1 MSSVIGTDRRTSLD
15 DAPPARAEARGL
27 SRRDLLKGLVGAAG
41 IAAAPGLVAACG
53 GGVSPSIA
61 QQITPASP
69 SAAVP
74 PPSPG
79 RMVTLATFYPSGKRI
94 TDAFTSLT
102 GITVKANTV
111 DAAGFQDRIIPYL
124 KGSPEDVISWGAART
139 RSLAAQGLATSID
152 DVWAKV
158 ESRFPPAVKQ
168 SATAVDT
175 RQYFMPVAAYAW
187 ALFYRTTLFADNG
200 YEVPSTWPEF
210 KSLANR
216 MQRDGLIPIAMGDAE
231 VFEADGTFDILD
243 LRQNG
248 LRFHLDLMTGKEK
261 WTDRRVKDVFDRWRE
276 ILPFTQTGGAARSW
290 QDAAQALVDKRAGM
304 YLMGSGIMLGQVSVA
319 DLDIFPFPSLGT
331 RWDVERSFD
340 MPTEGFMVTRNSP
353 TLDTDLD
360 NARAFMEFLASSSAQ
375 SMFAAEEPG
384 SIALVK
390 DADTSGYNRVQKK
403 VQAMVDAARGVSEFL
418 DRDTDPGFAYQFG
431 FALQD
436 FLLHPQQDLDAMLSA
451 IQRHWDE
458 R

>member
-1 MSSVIGTDRRTSLD
+1 
-15 DAPPARAEARGL
+15 
-27 SRRDLLKGLVGAAG
+27 
-41 IAAAPGLVAACG
+41 
-53 GGVSPSIA
+53 
-61 QQITPASP
+61 
-69 SAAVP
+69 
-74 PPSPG
+74 
-79 RMVTLATFYPSGKRI
+79 
-94 TDAFTSLT
+94 
-102 GITVKANTV
+102 
-111 DAAGFQDRIIPYL
+111 
-124 KGSPEDVISWGAART
+124 
-139 RSLAAQGLATSID
+139 
-152 DVWAKV
+152 
-158 ESRFPPAVKQ
+158 
-168 SATAVDT
+168 
-175 RQYFMPVAAYAW
+175 
-187 ALFYRTTLFADNG
+187 
-200 YEVPSTWPEF
+200 
-210 KSLANR
+210 
-216 MQRDGLIPIAMGDAE
+216 
-231 VFEADGTFDILD
+231 
-243 LRQNG
+243 
-248 LRFHLDLMTGKEK
+248 
-261 WTDRRVKDVFDRWRE
+261 
-276 ILPFTQTGGAARSW
+276 
-290 QDAAQALVDKRAGM
+290 
-304 YLMGSGIMLGQVSVA
+304 MGSGIMLGQVSVA